1 MEDGYEGKRE
11 KKSLSVDCTPQD
23 PFAFFAGKKG
33 HPIFP
38 PGQPMKPTWLGQ
50 GANGF
55 EGGGDR
61 GEDCTTQA
69 SLRANRNAIRH
80 KREKLQGG
88 ERPGSLPSVLRR
100 SPPTCPL
107 TSTLGVLFIIPTAG
121 SLSYLP
127 FPMPHRPPTGLEQ
140 CLRLTHA
147 EQALHQG

>member
-1 MEDGYEGKRE
+1 MLCASQPFQKVLATNLPTKQKAPGRVAHLRDGAYPVSTE
-11 KKSLSVDCTPQD
+11 
-23 PFAFFAGKKG
+23 
-33 HPIFP
+33 
-38 PGQPMKPTWLGQ
+38 
-50 GANGF
+50 
-55 EGGGDR
+55 
-61 GEDCTTQA
+61 QA
-69 SLRANRNAIRH
+69 SALEIGR
-80 KREKLQGG
+80 

-147 EQALHQG
+147 EQAFQG